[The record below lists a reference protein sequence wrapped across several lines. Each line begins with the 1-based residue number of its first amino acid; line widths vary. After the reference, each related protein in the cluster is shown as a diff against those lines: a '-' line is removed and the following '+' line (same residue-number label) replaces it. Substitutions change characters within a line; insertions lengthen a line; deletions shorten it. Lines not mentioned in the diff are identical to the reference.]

1 VPALQSGD
9 HIGGFRILRKIR
21 AGGASTVFLAMGGRD
36 NREVALKVMHPELAA
51 ERGRRRE
58 FDNEARVTRQL
69 NHPNIIRLLRYV
81 RTATPPYFI
90 MEFFPGRNL
99 KVETVR
105 NRPFVLENLKKI
117 LLQAADAMAY
127 MHNENIIHVDMKPE
141 NLLVDDEA
149 RIKMIDFALA
159 RSVKVSFLPRLGKSA
174 VRGTRHYMSP
184 EQIRG
189 HPLDPRS
196 DIYSLGATIYDVCVG
211 RPPFTGID
219 VDEILHKHLHEKP
232 IPMREAGGRVPYR
245 LDRLVLQML
254 AKEADERPQSMM
266 VVRRALERI

>member
-1 VPALQSGD
+1 MPALQSGD

-21 AGGASTVFLAMGGRD
+21 AGGASTVYLAVGGRD
-36 NREVALKVMHPELAA
+36 NTEVALKVMHPELAG

-58 FDNEARVTRQL
+58 FDNEARVTKRL
-69 NHPNIIRLLRYV
+69 DHPNIIRLLRYM
-81 RTATPPYFI
+81 RSASPPYFI

-105 NRPFVLENLKKI
+105 NRDFVLENLQGI
-117 LLQAADAMAY
+117 LLQAAEAMAY
-127 MHNENIIHVDMKPE
+127 MHGENIVHVDMKPE
-141 NLLVDDEA
+141 NLLVDDDA
-149 RIKMIDFALA
+149 RVKMIDFALA
-159 RSVKVSFLPRLGKSA
+159 RTVNVGFLARLGKQA

-189 HPLDPRS
+189 QPLDPRS
-196 DIYSLGATIYDVCVG
+196 DIYSLGATIYDICVG
-211 RPPFTGID
+211 RPPFTGVD
-219 VDEILHKHLHEKP
+219 VNEILHRHLYEKP
-232 IPMREAGGRVPYR
+232 IPMREAGAEVPYR